1 MLSAPIENFSF
12 IGENPLSEPEAACEP
27 WRMNVREVTATL
39 LECRLALRGIGIE
52 PTCADL
58 VELTRLCLAKE
69 WGWPRRERAAPSD

>member
-1 MLSAPIENFSF
+1 MPE
-12 IGENPLSEPEAACEP
+12 EPSCEP
-27 WRMNVREVTATL
+27 WRLNVREVTAAL
-39 LECRLALRGIGIE
+39 LECRTSLRDVGIE